1 MDRMY
6 SKLVGLS
13 QPVKVTDNN
22 KATSLPHFPFSVH
35 YESTKFYCTG
45 AVLQLTNGPNKLKCY
60 TEMKVECYSLLLQRL
75 LTDKHHSLLGHS

>member
-22 KATSLPHFPFSVH
+22 KATSLPHYPFSVH
-35 YESTKFYCTG
+35 YDSIKFYCTG
-45 AVLQLTNGPNKLKCY
+45 AVF
-60 TEMKVECYSLLLQRL
+60 
-75 LTDKHHSLLGHS
+75 